1 MPYFENDFARLHYYE
16 YGSGEDILIAFHGF
30 GMRGSQ
36 FNKLEKSLGQQF
48 KIYSFDLFFHGETRL
63 KDDSVDTIRK
73 GLNTHEIADTILEFL
88 AYIGKQES
96 EFSLLSYSIG
106 AKFALAILQEF
117 PTKIKKAYF
126 IAADGLENNLV
137 LKICSS
143 KHINN
148 WLLKLVYNPKTLN
161 YFLNTLYKTRYID
174 HTLHRILTFE
184 FSTQEYRMI
193 SYKTITYYSRLKFD
207 RQHLANLIN
216 QNHIETHFFFG
227 KKDKLFPAGIATR
240 FGKLLTQ
247 PNVHIFDEGHELIN
261 DKLSTYLK
269 NLI

>member
-1 MPYFENDFARLHYYE
+1 MPYFENNFARLHYYE
-16 YGSGEDILIAFHGF
+16 YGTGEEILIAFHGF

-36 FNKLEKSLGQQF
+36 FNKFEKSLGNRF

-63 KDDSVDTIRK
+63 KDDSVDTIRR
-73 GLNTHEIADTILEFL
+73 GLNTHEIADTLHSFL
-88 AYIGKQES
+88 ASIDKKDS
-96 EFSLLSYSIG
+96 SLLYYSIG

-117 PTKIKKAYF
+117 PTKINKAFF
-126 IAADGLENNLV
+126 IAADGFENNLI

-148 WLLKLVYNPKTLN
+148 WLLKLVYNPKILN
-161 YFLNTLYKTRYID
+161 YVLKTLYKTNYID
-174 HTLHRILTFE
+174 HTLHRILSFE
-184 FSTQEYRMI
+184 FSTESYRMI

-216 QNHIETHFFFG
+216 QNKIETHFFFG

-240 FGKLLTQ
+240 FGKLLNQ
-247 PNVHIFDEGHELIN
+247 PNVHIFEEGHELIN
-261 DKLSTYLK
+261 DNLSTYLK
-269 NLI
+269 NLV